1 MQCAEHPK
9 IETNLTCGKC
19 EKPICPKCM
28 VQTPVGI
35 RCKECANLKSLP
47 TYQVTPL
54 YYLRASG
61 VGIGIGIICGLAW
74 WAVYLFLPFFFILRF
89 FIAAGVGY
97 AIGEIISISVNR
109 KRGIGLAIIGGISAA
124 LSFIIANVLLIPFSW
139 TNLFSILFGLLVFAV
154 TIFMAVR
161 RLR

>member
-35 RCKECANLKSLP
+35 RCKECANLKTLP
-47 TYQVTPL
+47 TYQVTTS
-54 YYLRASG
+54 YYLKALG
-61 VGIGIGIICGLAW
+61 TGIGMGIICGLIW
-74 WAVYLFLPFFFILRF
+74 WVVYLFLPFFFILRF
-89 FIAAGVGY
+89 FLAAGVGY
-97 AIGEIISISVNR
+97 AIGEVVSISVNR
-109 KRGIGLAIIGGISAA
+109 KRGIGLAIIGGFSAA
-124 LSFIIANVLLIPFSW
+124 LSYVIANVLLIPLSW
-139 TNLFSILFGLLVFAV
+139 TNLISVLFGLLVLAV
-154 TIFMAVR
+154 TVFMAVV

>member
-35 RCKECANLKSLP
+35 RCKECANVKSLP
-47 TYQVTPL
+47 TYQIPTL

-61 VGIGIGIICGLAW
+61 AGIGIGIICGLAW
-74 WAVYLFLPFFFILRF
+74 WAVYLILPFFFILRF
-89 FIAAGVGY
+89 FVAAGVGY

-109 KRGIGLAIIGGISAA
+109 KRGIGLAVIGGISAA
-124 LSFIIANVLLIPFSW
+124 LSFIIANVLLIPLSW
-139 TNLFSILFGLLVFAV
+139 NDLRSILFGLLVLAV

-161 RLR
+161 RLW

>member
-9 IETNLTCGKC
+9 VETNLTCGKC

-28 VQTPVGI
+28 VQTAVGI
-35 RCKECANLKSLP
+35 RCKQCANLKSLP
-47 TYQVTPL
+47 TYQMTTS
-54 YYLRASG
+54 YYLRAVG
-61 VGIGIGIICGLAW
+61 AGIGMCIICGLAW

-97 AIGEIISISVNR
+97 AIGEVVSISVNR

-124 LSFIIANVLLIPFSW
+124 LSFVIANVLLIPLAL
-139 TNLFSILFGLLVFAV
+139 NNPFSIIFGLLVFAV
-154 TIFMAVR
+154 TIVMAVI